1 MFDNVEYIAI
11 HFKMDVVNMYKG
23 QSVSSDRALYF
34 ETCLNKSILKVK
46 MQMFSAWYQV
56 YFLKKN
62 WQQNCN
68 RCISIKLFLI
78 LMRNIQ
84 KIDIPICCFCC
95 NIQYISIRETTGISA
110 SQLW

>member
-46 MQMFSAWYQV
+46 MQMFSA
-56 YFLKKN
+56 
-62 WQQNCN
+62 
-68 RCISIKLFLI
+68 
-78 LMRNIQ
+78 
-84 KIDIPICCFCC
+84 
-95 NIQYISIRETTGISA
+95 
-110 SQLW
+110 